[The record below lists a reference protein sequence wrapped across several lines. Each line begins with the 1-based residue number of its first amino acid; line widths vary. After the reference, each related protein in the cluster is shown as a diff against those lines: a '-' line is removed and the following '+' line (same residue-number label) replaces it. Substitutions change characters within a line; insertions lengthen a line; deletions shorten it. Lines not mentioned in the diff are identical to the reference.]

1 MHEGPNRSDSVRNT
15 MRASAKVALA
25 IAPFVVLA
33 LAGCTGGD
41 PTPGSSAEDTPA
53 PDSTAS
59 APADEPAGGGD
70 TACLS
75 GAIWGLDVADGA
87 AQLGAHLSSSG
98 LAVISSEGVG
108 SHRIIFTGD
117 GLVSS
122 DIDVTNTISVDAS
135 GGLVMTLVQTQSGES
150 GGEWYWVD
158 DSNVVTFDN
167 WDNGTYQIQS
177 QTLINDTPAP
187 NQITIP
193 TETLAG
199 SKMQVLSCTPD
210 TLMTQ
215 AEGSPFTQTW
225 HAVSE

>member
-1 MHEGPNRSDSVRNT
+1 MT
-15 MRASAKVALA
+15 ASARIALA

-33 LAGCTGGD
+33 LAGCTGD
-41 PTPGSSAEDTPA
+41 EPTPGSSTDAPA
-53 PDSTAS
+53 PGESTAPAS
-59 APADEPAGGGD
+59 ADAPDGTNRTE
-70 TACLS
+70 CLS
-75 GAIWGLDVADGA
+75 AAIWGLDVADGA
-87 AQLGAHLSSSG
+87 AQLGEYLTTSG
-98 LAVISSEGVG
+98 LAVISSEGFG

-150 GGEWYWVD
+150 GGEWYWID

-177 QTLINDTPAP
+177 QTLINDTPSP
-187 NQITIP
+187 NSITIP
-193 TETLAG
+193 AETLAG
-199 SKMQVLSCTPD
+199 SKMEVLSCTAD
-210 TLMTQ
+210 TLQTH

-225 HAVSE
+225 HAVS